1 MKHTHLWMK
10 FINII
15 VFLNIHSSFF
25 FPLHEHDHI
34 CFFFFLIL
42 RLVILSNTWKYRT
55 ANIWITFNIEIESKP
70 LSWQHFIVKETL
82 KKKHITLQYIKYT
95 WYTIWFEGTKWYLHL
110 RILACHSER
119 SSILVGVKSKTIPF
133 LVKRNRWHL
142 TVYISSIQF
151 ISMIV

>member
-34 CFFFFLIL
+34 CFFFLIL
-42 RLVILSNTWKYRT
+42 RLVILSHTWKYRT

-70 LSWQHFIVKETL
+70 LSWQHFIVKET
-82 KKKHITLQYIKYT
+82 KHTHTHTHITLQYIKY
-95 WYTIWFEGTKWYLHL
+95 
-110 RILACHSER
+110 A
-119 SSILVGVKSKTIPF
+119 
-133 LVKRNRWHL
+133 
-142 TVYISSIQF
+142 
-151 ISMIV
+151 